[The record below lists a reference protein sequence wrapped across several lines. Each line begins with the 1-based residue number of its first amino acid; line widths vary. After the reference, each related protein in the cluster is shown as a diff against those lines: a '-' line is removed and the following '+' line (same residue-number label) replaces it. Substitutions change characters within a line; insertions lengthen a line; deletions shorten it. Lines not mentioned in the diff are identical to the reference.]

1 MKLSVYSR
9 FKANIQTRT
18 GAIYSDEAMQDIVNQ
33 FNNIDTV
40 YVSLDQIGMTTSDL
54 EIGNGTVL
62 GHVENVSLEDGRIKF
77 DLELVELPVIMTSSD
92 WEVSF
97 MLDISDEIFNEI
109 RKNGSRVIKANE
121 VVVAD
126 NIQLVP
132 MGSK

>member
-9 FKANIQTRT
+9 FKSNIQTRT

-62 GHVENVSLEDGRIKF
+62 GHVEKVSLEDGRIKF